1 MRWRGG
7 QSLMP
12 KPLPRRRVA
21 RPRVLTVN
29 GPSLAEYEAPDLETS
44 TGPRLPTFS
53 TNPKESTFATVRYRT
68 KATRGPGSKA
78 AGLAMAFK
86 LIETAQH
93 RWRAVNAPHLVAL
106 VQAGAKFDKG
116 KLVEREPATRDVEA
130 PKTTVEAA

>member
-1 MRWRGG
+1 M
-7 QSLMP
+7 
-12 KPLPRRRVA
+12 A

-53 TNPKESTFATVRYRT
+53 TNPKESTFATE
-68 KATRGPGSKA
+68 A
-78 AGLAMAFK
+78 
-86 LIETAQH
+86 
-93 RWRAVNAPHLVAL
+93 APHLVAL